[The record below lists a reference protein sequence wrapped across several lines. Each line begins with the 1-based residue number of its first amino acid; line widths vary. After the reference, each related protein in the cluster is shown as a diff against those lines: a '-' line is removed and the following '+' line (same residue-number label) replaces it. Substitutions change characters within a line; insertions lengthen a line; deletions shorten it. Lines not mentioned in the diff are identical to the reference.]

1 MPTLRPGAILLSAAL
16 ATGCISDRPLA
27 PIGMD
32 PGGTG
37 DTTVQIANFAFA
49 PQNITVHLGA
59 VLEWTNTDPTIHTV
73 TSDDNT
79 FDSNV
84 INPDG
89 RYRLTTTR
97 IGVFRYFCRIH
108 PFMQGKVT
116 VTP

>member
-1 MPTLRPGAILLSAAL
+1 MPTLRLGAIFLSAAL
-16 ATGCISDRPLA
+16 VTGCISDRPLA
-27 PIGMD
+27 PIG
-32 PGGTG
+32 TG
-37 DTTVQIANFAFA
+37 PADTADTTVRIANFAFA
-49 PQNITVHLGA
+49 PQEISVHLGA
-59 VLEWTNTDPTIHTV
+59 VLEWINADPTIHTV

-97 IGVFRYFCRIH
+97 TGVFRYFCRIH